1 MAKNLGNNAYKRS
14 QALKHHKSH
23 VENRQRF
30 GGPFLKDAILGGQ
43 DGLVNVLGIVLGVA
57 TATTDLRVIL
67 VSGLAATFAESISMG
82 AVLYT
87 STKAAKEHYY
97 AELERERQEIET
109 IPELEKEEI
118 REIYYNK
125 GFRGK
130 QLTKLVNTITSNK
143 ELWLDTMMT
152 EELRLF
158 PDEYEK
164 PLKKGIFVGL
174 AAMVGS
180 IIPLLPF
187 FFLPILFAKYAA
199 LIVSAG
205 ILFSVGVVKASWYDL
220 DWKKAGL
227 EMAAI
232 GTVAALVGY
241 LIGAMFGVQA

>member
-1 MAKNLGNNAYKRS
+1 MKKNNLVYKRS
-14 QALKHHKSH
+14 QALMHHKTH
-23 VENRQRF
+23 VENRRYF
-30 GGPFLKDAILGGQ
+30 GGSSLKDAILGGQ
-43 DGLVNVLGIVLGVA
+43 DGLVNVLGIILGVA
-57 TATTDLRVIL
+57 TATTDLRIIL

-97 AELERERQEIET
+97 AELKREKQEIET
-109 IPELEKEEI
+109 IPHLEKEEI

-130 QLTKLVNTITSNK
+130 QLDNLVQTITSNK

-158 PDEYEK
+158 PDEYEQ

-180 IIPLLPF
+180 IIPILPF
-187 FFLPILFAKYAA
+187 FFLSIVAAKYAA
-199 LIVSAG
+199 LLVSASV
-205 ILFSVGVVKASWYDL
+205 LFGVGTVKAKWYDL

-241 LIGAMFGVQA
+241 FIGLLFGVQA